1 MFCIQLSIAVLG
13 TNWDSRPNPDLCF
26 LHTLRDQKK
35 DHILCIYFCCDS
47 GWEEG
52 TSKHNISFAF
62 ARGTCKVAG
71 ILMVDLVSSFL
82 EPMKLSHAFPT
93 PFAPEFFNFY
103 LENRSKII
111 WFKNQV
117 FRFSQAIPKHPT
129 LSLQS
134 IYSRVPQDP
143 RHSILQ
149 KNKRKKTWRK
159 ERKVQH
165 HLNKNTFLFI
175 RGGFTL

>member
-26 LHTLRDQKK
+26 LHTLRDQKTP
-35 DHILCIYFCCDS
+35 HIMHLFFCDS

-62 ARGTCKVAG
+62 ARGKCKVAG

-82 EPMKLSHAFPT
+82 EPMKLSHVFPL

-103 LENRSKII
+103 LENRNKII

-143 RHSILQ
+143 RHSIFQ
-149 KNKRKKTWRK
+149 KTNEKNMEKRK
-159 ERKVQH
+159 EGAASPQ
-165 HLNKNTFLFI
+165 
-175 RGGFTL
+175 